1 MKLEKPLFYPLGEID
16 ADGAHVPDDLAGRFL
31 ESTIQATL
39 TTPAGGVGKGSR
51 HTCFACA
58 RCTGDEDGA
67 TPIEP
72 LPIKHCIQLGD
83 ARGNAPLGNG
93 VVEPQGSDGQD
104 RETCL
109 VYQEGILVRA
119 VR

>member
-1 MKLEKPLFYPLGEID
+1 MKLEKPLLHPSGEIH

-31 ESTIQATL
+31 EGKIQAAL
-39 TTPAGGVGKGSR
+39 TSQAGGDGKGSR
-51 HTCFACA
+51 QTCFACA

-67 TPIEP
+67 APVEP

-83 ARGNAPLGNG
+83 ARGDALRGNG
-93 VVEPQGSDGQD
+93 VVEPQRSDGQD
-104 RETCL
+104 REAAL
-109 VYQEGILVRA
+109 VYQEGILVGA

>member
-1 MKLEKPLFYPLGEID
+1 MKLEKPLLHPSGEIH

-31 ESTIQATL
+31 EGKIQAAL
-39 TTPAGGVGKGSR
+39 TSPAGGVGKGSR
-51 HTCFACA
+51 QTCFACA
-58 RCTGDEDGA
+58 RRTGDEDGA
-67 TPIEP
+67 APVEP

-83 ARGNAPLGNG
+83 ARGDALRGNG

-104 RETCL
+104 REAAL
-109 VYQEGILVRA
+109 VYQEGILVGA